1 MKGSASSSVAATP
14 AAIGT
19 LRIYIYICVCVC
31 VCVAVGVHRWVSGT
45 VLHIIRSISVSQ
57 FEFIRSIFAT
67 LHLHLGSYI
76 LANTRHKCR
85 LHLDA
90 EASGGG
96 GHFDGR
102 GSMISSY
109 MHMQS
114 SVAWLVGCACICNR
128 TQTCTG
134 LSSFP
139 TSPTTSQR
147 SMCGPS
153 SAGRRP
159 PGLRGA
165 TTARWSVHTNT

>member
-1 MKGSASSSVAATP
+1 M
-14 AAIGT
+14 
-19 LRIYIYICVCVC
+19 CVC

-76 LANTRHKCR
+76 LANTRHMCR
-85 LHLDA
+85 LHIDA
-90 EASGGG
+90 EADFGIS
-96 GHFDGR
+96 HFDGR

-109 MHMQS
+109 MHVQS

-134 LSSFP
+134 ISSFP
-139 TSPTTSQR
+139 ASLMTTQR
-147 SMCGPS
+147 SMCGNS
-153 SAGRRP
+153 SVRRRAS
-159 PGLRGA
+159 GLRGA
-165 TTARWSVHTNT
+165 KTARWSVHTNT